1 MPATSSLKKSLTLY
15 DVYAISTGAMF
26 SSGFFL
32 LPGIAA
38 AETGPSVILA
48 YLVAGILILPAM
60 FSLAEL
66 STAIPKSGGT
76 YYFLDRSLGPLAGT
90 VGGLGTWLALVFKS
104 AFALIGMGAY
114 LVLWA
119 DLPVKPVAIGLT
131 VAFTA
136 VNIVG
141 AKESSGL
148 QRLLVGV
155 LIGVLTF
162 YVVEAFFDL
171 GQGGRLA
178 EESGRLTPFFPFG
191 LENFFSTIG
200 LVFVSYAGLTKA
212 TSVAE
217 EVKNPDR
224 NIPLGMALSLLTA
237 TGLYVVG
244 VFIMVVMMEPAL
256 LYADLTPVYSV
267 GQLFMDWLP
276 WGAGLFLVVLAALAA
291 FASTGNAGILA
302 ASRYPLAMARDRLVP
317 ARLAEIG
324 RFGTPTLAVLVT
336 GGAML
341 GAIILLPVQDIAK
354 LASAFQLLVFGFCCL
369 AVIIMRESGIA
380 TYAPGFRS
388 PFYPWM
394 QILGLLISALL
405 IVEMGLLAVGF
416 TGGIVGLGIL
426 WYVYYAQARVVRE
439 GAIYHLFARLGR
451 FRHDAL
457 DRELQDILGEKR
469 IGEASDFDKL
479 VARAS
484 VLRLHGPT
492 PYPEIAGRAAAVLAE
507 TADVSPDGL
516 RTEFLTGS
524 PYGSTSVSHGAAL
537 VYAQVDDLDRQEL
550 VMAHC
555 QTGTSVQFENETDP
569 LRGDP
574 IYALFF
580 LLSPKDDEGRHLT
593 TLATIANRVNEGQF
607 LIEWRAADNEQ
618 EIKEALLH
626 HDRYLTLHLL
636 SSTHTEVLI
645 DRRIDELTLPADLL
659 VALVRRN
666 GELLVPSGRTT
677 LREGDRVTVIG
688 QPPGIER
695 LRELYGVGSAPRPVS

>member
-1 MPATSSLKKSLTLY
+1 MASGTALKKSLTLY

-38 AETGPSVILA
+38 AETGPSVVLA
-48 YLVAGILILPAM
+48 YFVAGVLILPAM
-60 FSLAEL
+60 FSLSEL

-148 QRLLVGV
+148 QRLLVGI
-155 LIGVLTF
+155 LIGVLAF

-178 EESGRLTPFFPFG
+178 ESSDRLTPIFPFG
-191 LENFFSTIG
+191 LDNFLSTIG

-237 TGLYVVG
+237 TALYAVG
-244 VFIMVVMMEPAL
+244 VFVMVVLVEPTV
-256 LYADLTPVYSV
+256 LYEDLTPVYTA

-302 ASRYPLAMARDRLVP
+302 ASRYPLAMARDHLVP
-317 ARLAEIG
+317 TRLAEIG

-341 GAIILLPVQDIAK
+341 GSIILLPVQDIAK

-388 PFYPWM
+388 PAYPWM
-394 QILGLLISALL
+394 QVLGILISVLL

-416 TGGIVGLGIL
+416 TGGIVVLGVL
-426 WYVYYAQARVVRE
+426 WYVYYAQEHVVRE
-439 GAIYHLFARLGR
+439 GAVYHLFARLGR

-457 DRELQDILGEKR
+457 DRELQDILEEKG
-469 IGEASDFDKL
+469 IGDASNYDKL

-492 PYPEIAGRAAAVLAE
+492 PYSEIAGQAAEVLAE
-507 TADVSPDGL
+507 TASVSPDGL
-516 RTEFLTGS
+516 RTKFLTGS

-555 QTGTSVQFENETDP
+555 QTGTSVQFESESGP
-569 LRGDP
+569 PRSAP

-607 LIEWRAADNEQ
+607 PVEWRAADNEQ

-636 SSTHTEVLI
+636 TSTPTEVLI
-645 DRRIDELTLPADLL
+645 DRRVEELTLPADLL

-666 GELLVPSGRTT
+666 GDLLVPSGRTT
-677 LREGDRVTVIG
+677 LREGDRVTIIG

-695 LRELYGVGSAPRPVS
+695 LRELYSVGTAPRPVS

>member
-1 MPATSSLKKSLTLY
+1 MASGASLKKSLTLY

-38 AETGPSVILA
+38 AETGPSVVLA
-48 YLVAGILILPAM
+48 YFVAGLLILPAM

-119 DLPVKPVAIGLT
+119 DLPVKPVAVGLT

-136 VNIVG
+136 VNVVG

-155 LIGVLTF
+155 LIGVLAF
-162 YVVEAFFDL
+162 YVAEAFFGL
-171 GQGGRLA
+171 GPGGQLA
-178 EESGRLTPFFPFG
+178 EGSGRLTPLFPFG
-191 LENFFSTIG
+191 LDSFLSTIG

-237 TGLYVVG
+237 TVLYAVG
-244 VFIMVVMMEPAL
+244 VFVMVVVLEPAV
-256 LYADLTPVYSV
+256 LYESLTPVHTA
-267 GQLFMDWLP
+267 GQVFMDWLP

-317 ARLAEIG
+317 TRLAAIG

-341 GAIILLPVQDIAK
+341 VAILALPVQDIAK

-369 AVIIMRESGIA
+369 AVIIMRESGIP

-388 PFYPWM
+388 PFYPWT
-394 QILGLLISALL
+394 QALGILISGVL

-416 TGGIVGLGIL
+416 TGGIVVLGVL
-426 WYVYYAQARVVRE
+426 WYVYYAQERVVRE

-457 DRELQDILGEKR
+457 DRELRDILEEKE
-469 IGEASDFDKL
+469 IGDASGYDKL

-484 VLRLHGPT
+484 VLRLNGPT
-492 PYPEIAGRAAAVLAE
+492 PYDEIVGRAAEVLA
-507 TADVSPDGL
+507 DRSGRSPDAL

-537 VYAQVDDLDRQEL
+537 VYAQVNGLDRQEL
-550 VMAHC
+550 VLAHC
-555 QTGTSVQFENETDP
+555 QTGTSVQFENGTEP
-569 LRGDP
+569 LRSGP

-593 TLATIANRVNEGQF
+593 TLATMANRVNEEQF
-607 LIEWRAADNEQ
+607 LIEWRSAVDEQ

-636 SSTHTEVLI
+636 TNTNTEVLI
-645 DRRIDELTLPADLL
+645 DRRIDGLTLPADLL
-659 VALVRRN
+659 VALVRRD

-677 LREGDRVTVIG
+677 LREGDRLTIIG

-695 LRELYGVGSAPRPVS
+695 LRELYDVGAAPRPVQ